1 LGKGKEK
8 IHHSIDFYQFLR
20 LSPCLAEYLSVSTGL

>member
-8 IHHSIDFYQFLR
+8 IHHAIDFYQFIR
-20 LSPCLAEYLSVSTGL
+20 LELFAHEF